1 MDVIQLVS
9 DALTYIAAVV
19 VGVLSIARLTR
30 LLTQDSWPPVLYV
43 RQWWDKV
50 TTVKDGPG
58 KGAQGAWYDIVSCP
72 YCAAPW
78 LTIPI
83 FAWALL
89 SDLHWSWWIF
99 NGWLAVAYIAAMIVA
114 KDGE

>member
-1 MDVIQLVS
+1 MIPLVS
-9 DALTYIAAVV
+9 DVLTYLAATV

-30 LLTQDSWPPVLYV
+30 LITQDTWPPVIYV

-50 TTVKDGPG
+50 TTVKEGPG
-58 KGAQGAWYDIVSCP
+58 KGAQGAWYDLVSCP

-78 LTIPI
+78 ITLPI
-83 FAWALL
+83 LAWALL
-89 SDLHWSWWIF
+89 SNLHWTWWVF
-99 NGWLAVAYIAAMIVA
+99 NGWLALAYVSAMVVA